1 MFHNGIIDDCCNAC
15 MSQTQHIVDY
25 NVTITVELATLCS
38 LKAVPLS
45 CKCLIT
51 VLEGTLHLTQHHASD
66 PNCFAG
72 DACMHR
78 SMLTVTVAVDVAE
91 QSLLC
96 YIMERCSA
104 LIFALLTQ
112 MRCNYKIF
120 LNPACDA
127 CKSAVS
133 CGACF

>member
-25 NVTITVELATLCS
+25 IVTITVELATLCS

-51 VLEGTLHLTQHHASD
+51 VLEGTLQFTQHRASD

-78 SMLTVTVAVDVAE
+78 SMLTVTVAVHVAE
-91 QSLLC
+91 QLKGAVHSYLC
-96 YIMERCSA
+96 C
-104 LIFALLTQ
+104 
-112 MRCNYKIF
+112 
-120 LNPACDA
+120 
-127 CKSAVS
+127 
-133 CGACF
+133 